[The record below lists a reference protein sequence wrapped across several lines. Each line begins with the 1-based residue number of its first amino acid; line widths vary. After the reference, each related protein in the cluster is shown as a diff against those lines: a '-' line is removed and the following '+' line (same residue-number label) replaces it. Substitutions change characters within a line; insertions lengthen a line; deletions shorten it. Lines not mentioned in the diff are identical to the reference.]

1 MKDYEIYEDDKLV
14 GVVKINWSLIDSDLD
29 KSLLEEN
36 SGQYKILNEN
46 EDIQLYTLTFLI
58 NNIDDIY
65 DIVSKYKFNEK
76 LIFEEI
82 DKIKELNNIKNVKK
96 EEKIIIN
103 IPEIYLKYFNVTKDN
118 VSKKSLIENKIY
130 FIDKSLVEDQIKIK
144 NNVIND
150 INNIINSKEYSFM
163 TDEEKDNLFNKTLD
177 KLDNISK
184 TANINGGAMN
194 IVNLLLFAE
203 KIKSQYIDLE
213 EAYNLITKNAEVKLM
228 NMK

>member
-177 KLDNISK
+177 KLDNIIKEIEKNTKFKYGKSFLK
-184 TANINGGAMN
+184 PLK
-194 IVNLLLFAE
+194 IVN
-203 KIKSQYIDLE
+203 KK
-213 EAYNLITKNAEVKLM
+213 
-228 NMK
+228 

>member
-163 TDEEKDNLFNKTLD
+163 TDEEKDNLIKEIEKNTKFKYGKSFL
-177 KLDNISK
+177 KPLK
-184 TANINGGAMN
+184 
-194 IVNLLLFAE
+194 IVN
-203 KIKSQYIDLE
+203 KK
-213 EAYNLITKNAEVKLM
+213 
-228 NMK
+228 